1 MPEDFSQMKECHRFT
16 CNGVSKELA
25 AANSDAAS
33 DEEADGPLVE
43 QLEGEVVD
51 GDLPD
56 AQHHL
61 RRPLDQ
67 THRRR
72 HLWAGSQGWLV
83 RYQQVL
89 RCYRG
94 VTIGEIPGH
103 KILARARGELCGPE
117 KAL

>member
-1 MPEDFSQMKECHRFT
+1 MAITGGLDQIKETHGFT
-16 CNGVSKELA
+16 CNRVSKELA
-25 AANSDAAS
+25 AANSNAAS

-43 QLEGEVVD
+43 QLEGEVVN

-72 HLWAGSQGWLV
+72 HVGGSQG
-83 RYQQVL
+83 
-89 RCYRG
+89 
-94 VTIGEIPGH
+94 
-103 KILARARGELCGPE
+103 
-117 KAL
+117 